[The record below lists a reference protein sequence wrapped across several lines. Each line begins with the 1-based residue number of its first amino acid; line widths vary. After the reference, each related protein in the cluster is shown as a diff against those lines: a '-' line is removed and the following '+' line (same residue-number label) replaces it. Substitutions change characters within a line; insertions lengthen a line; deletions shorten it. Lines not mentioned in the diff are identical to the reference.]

1 LPSYAITL
9 AEGLTLGLAWICTVH
24 FLTSEAS
31 AISKKVERLRPPDS
45 IARSVSMTK
54 KAMAII
60 EKATP
65 GIPLT

>member
-9 AEGLTLGLAWICTVH
+9 AEGLTLVLAGICTVH

-31 AISKKVERLRPPDS
+31 AISKKVERLRSPGS
-45 IARSVSMTK
+45 IARSVSMIT

-60 EKATP
+60 EKITP
-65 GIPLT
+65 GIPLS